1 MAKSGHDSPPGILP
15 QQVLVL
21 GGGIVALGR
30 PSPWRLDM
38 TKIAKAGRT
47 WKRLMLIASL
57 FTWSPANATPVLV
70 VDAESHQ
77 VLHQEDA
84 GVPWYPA
91 STTKLMSALVVFEAL
106 RSGEVTLSTPVTM
119 TRNAM
124 KQAFLESGLT
134 FGRTMTL
141 EDALFA
147 MITASAND
155 VSVALAEAVAG
166 NEPTFVRRM
175 NEAAARLGLT
185 GTHFSNPNGLFDRNN
200 YTTARDLAILG
211 MEVDRKFPEYRRFFL
226 ASAVTIDG
234 KEIKSNNLLL
244 TRFNGTIGMKTGFL
258 CASGR
263 NFIGLATR
271 NGKRVMVV
279 IMGATTE
286 RERNERSAQY
296 LTQAFDGR
304 LSSGAGLVDNLK
316 NRTDV
321 APPDMR
327 IQLCTDQSADYEAA
341 RNRLYPMGLP
351 GHESYLRDQ
360 IPGQVHTIS
369 TWANDNAA
377 DVPIPTPRPS

>member
-1 MAKSGHDSPPGILP
+1 MTKNTLS
-15 QQVLVL
+15 
-21 GGGIVALGR
+21 GR
-30 PSPWRLDM
+30 P
-38 TKIAKAGRT
+38 
-47 WKRLMLIASL
+47 WKRLVFIASL
-57 FTWSPANATPVLV
+57 FTWAPANATPVLV
-70 VDAESHQ
+70 VDADSHR
-77 VLHQEDA
+77 VLYQEDA

-91 STTKLMSALVVFEAL
+91 STTKLMAAFVVFEAL
-106 RSGEVTLSTPVTM
+106 RSGDVTLTTPVTM
-119 TRNAM
+119 TRGAL

-147 MITASAND
+147 MIAASAND
-155 VSVALAEAVAG
+155 VAVALAESVASD
-166 NEPTFVRRM
+166 ETSFVRRM
-175 NEAAARLGLT
+175 NDAAARLGLT

-211 MEVDRKFPEYRRFFL
+211 MEVDRVFPEYRRFFL
-226 ASAVTIDG
+226 ASAVAIDG

-244 TRFNGTIGMKTGFL
+244 TRFSGAIGMKTGFL

-263 NFIGLATR
+263 NIVGLATR

-279 IMGATTE
+279 ILGATTE

-296 LTQAFDGR
+296 LTQAFDDR
-304 LSSGAGLVDNLK
+304 LPSGSELVESLQ

-321 APPDMR
+321 APQDMR
-327 IQLCTDQSADYEAA
+327 ARLCTDQSANYEAS
-341 RNRLYPMGLP
+341 RNTLHPMGLP
-351 GHESYLRDQ
+351 GHESYLQDQ
-360 IPGQVHTIS
+360 IPGYIHTIS